1 MLAESL
7 VTIPNGVKLWGKYF
21 NAMWG
26 NAIAKASFTYG
37 FVTYLFKQ
45 IVFSGTR
52 EKHIIFTYTPEF
64 YMRMVYGSL
73 LHNRIA
79 RWVYDGV

>member
-52 EKHIIFTYTPEF
+52 EKHNIYIYSGILYANGLWQPP
-64 YMRMVYGSL
+64 SQ
-73 LHNRIA
+73 
-79 RWVYDGV
+79 